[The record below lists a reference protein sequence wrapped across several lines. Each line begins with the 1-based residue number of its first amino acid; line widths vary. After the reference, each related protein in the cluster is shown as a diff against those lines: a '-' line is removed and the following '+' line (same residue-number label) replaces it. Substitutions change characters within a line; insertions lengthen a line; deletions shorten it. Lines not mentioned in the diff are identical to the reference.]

1 MKHGVD
7 SRISKGVRL
16 RGRAVKCASG
26 LVPAQLREQ
35 RSRDGNDKDFF
46 EGGHHPR
53 TEAPSLKWKSSVT
66 SLDMKLGRKTGPTDT
81 DQNPQILD
89 EQTTGSECLVFV
101 ATLQ

>member
-1 MKHGVD
+1 MRTDFEEAFEYRTLGCSDGLYTASCDCTAKQHLKTNHMKHGVD

-53 TEAPSLKWKSSVT
+53 TEAPALKWKTSVT
-66 SLDMKLGRKTGPTDT
+66 S
-81 DQNPQILD
+81 
-89 EQTTGSECLVFV
+89 
-101 ATLQ
+101 